1 MTKIGLPYFPKMAG
15 HYALAWFKGVMR
27 NMFKKLKLVNDIIIS
42 VVCSILA
49 ILGGV
54 ILYFPSITENTVLSK
69 LSDAFTFLSTG
80 TLIDALLLCL
90 LFSYG
95 VVCFMLAIT
104 SFKLNNIGNKA

>member
-1 MTKIGLPYFPKMAG
+1 
-15 HYALAWFKGVMR
+15 
-27 NMFKKLKLVNDIIIS
+27 MFKKLKLVNDIIIS
-42 VVCSILA
+42 AIWSISA

-54 ILYFPSITENTVLSK
+54 VLYFPSIIEHTALSK
-69 LSDAFTFLSTG
+69 LSDAFAFLSTG
-80 TLIDALLLCL
+80 TLIDALLLFL